1 MANSSKH
8 AERSK
13 RAHKANEVMKAGFFH
28 KTMTR
33 AQMLKQAKKA
43 KAGR

>member
-1 MANSSKH
+1 MATTKKH

-13 RAHKANEVMKAGFFH
+13 RAHKATEAMKAGFF
-28 KTMTR
+28 
-33 AQMLKQAKKA
+33 ASKQVKKA